1 MDLRFLQSTPM
12 PRNSLA
18 IAGRLSL
25 VVAASMGLASCV
37 RFRASTGGDP
47 AAAVGVVRQ
56 EAGSRAV
63 GDTVIGTSYTSAS
76 DHEAVMRTVKRLFD
90 GMRAGD
96 SAMVRSAFDS
106 NPRLVTTMVRNG
118 VPVISTG
125 SVEDF
130 VRAVGTPHDE
140 VWDERIS
147 GEIVQVDGPLA
158 TVWMR
163 YSFYAGSRFSHCGVN
178 AFELF
183 QRPDGWRITSIADTR
198 RRDRCDASGE

>member
-1 MDLRFLQSTPM
+1 MKPH
-12 PRNSLA
+12 SLIFARPLCLTA
-18 IAGRLSL
+18 IA
-25 VVAASMGLASCV
+25 VVALSSCV
-37 RFRASTGGDP
+37 RVRATRDGGASVEADT
-47 AAAVGVVRQ
+47 VVRREQ
-56 EAGSRAV
+56 ASR
-63 GDTVIGTSYTSAS
+63 TVVERKVDVSVIPSS
-76 DHEAVMRTVKRLFD
+76 DHDAVMRTVKRLFD

-118 VPVISTG
+118 VPVLTTG

-130 VRAVGTPHDE
+130 VRAVGTPHAE

-147 GEIVQVDGPLA
+147 GEIVHVDGPLA

-163 YSFYAGSRFSHCGVN
+163 YSFYAGSQFSHCGVN

-183 QRPDGWRITSIADTR
+183 RRPDGWRITSIADTR
-198 RRDRCDASGE
+198 RRERCDESGE

>member
-1 MDLRFLQSTPM
+1 M
-12 PRNSLA
+12 A
-18 IAGRLSL
+18 LS
-25 VVAASMGLASCV
+25 ACV
-37 RFRASTGGDP
+37 RP
-47 AAAVGVVRQ
+47 ATSAETVRTVRTDTVVRRQ
-56 EAGSRAV
+56 VASRRIA
-63 GDTVIGTSYTSAS
+63 DTVVTVSVVPSS
-76 DHEAVMRTVKRLFD
+76 DHDAVMRTVKQLFD

-118 VPVISTG
+118 VPVLTTG

-130 VRAVGTPHDE
+130 IRAVGTPHAD

-147 GEIVQVDGPLA
+147 DEVVHIDGPLA

-163 YSFYAGSRFSHCGVN
+163 YSFYAGSQFSHCGVN

-183 QRPDGWRITSIADTR
+183 RRPDGWRITSIADTR
-198 RRDRCDASGE
+198 RRERCDESGE

>member
-1 MDLRFLQSTPM
+1 MLRNPFGPATTLLLGVAL
-12 PRNSLA
+12 LA
-18 IAGRLSL
+18 Q
-25 VVAASMGLASCV
+25 ASCV
-37 RFRASTGGDP
+37 RVRATTGDP
-47 AAAVGVVRQ
+47 AAGAGNAVVRH
-56 EAGSRAV
+56 EGSRIV
-63 GDTVIGTSYTSAS
+63 GDTVVHVSRIPSS
-76 DHEAVMRTVKRLFD
+76 DHDAVMRTVKQLFD

-106 NPRLVTTMVRNG
+106 NPRLVTTMVRAG
-118 VPVISTG
+118 VPVMTEG
-125 SVEDF
+125 SVDDF

-147 GEIVQVDGPLA
+147 GEIVHVDGPLA

-183 QRPDGWRITSIADTR
+183 RRPDGWKITSIADTR
-198 RRDRCDASGE
+198 RRERCDESGE

>member
-1 MDLRFLQSTPM
+1 MHRQPVAAVRQLTTIA
-12 PRNSLA
+12 LA
-18 IAGRLSL
+18 VTALSSC
-25 VVAASMGLASCV
+25 VRVAASARPDRPAS
-37 RFRASTGGDP
+37 S
-47 AAAVGVVRQ
+47 AADSVVRQ
-56 EAGSRAV
+56 EQRSSSAP
-63 GDTVIGTSYTSAS
+63 DTVILSISPVSSADAADVMTS
-76 DHEAVMRTVKRLFD
+76 VRRLFD

-118 VPVISTG
+118 VPVLTTG

-140 VWDERIS
+140 IWDERIS
-147 GEIVQVDGPLA
+147 NEVVQVDGPLA

-163 YSFYAGSRFSHCGVN
+163 YSFYLGGNFSHCGVN

-183 QRPDGWRITSIADTR
+183 RRPDGWRITSIADTR
-198 RRDRCDASGE
+198 RRERCDESGE

>member
-1 MDLRFLQSTPM
+1 M
-12 PRNSLA
+12 PRFPLTRCRPLFTVAVATLA
-18 IAGRLSL
+18 LAACVRPATSDATVRTVRTDTIVRRQ
-25 VVAASMGLASCV
+25 VAARRVA
-37 RFRASTGGDP
+37 
-47 AAAVGVVRQ
+47 
-56 EAGSRAV
+56 
-63 GDTVIGTSYTSAS
+63 DTVVTVSVIPAN
-76 DHEAVMRTVKRLFD
+76 DHDAVMRTVKQLFD

-118 VPVISTG
+118 VPVLTTG

-130 VRAVGTPHDE
+130 IRAVGTPHAE

-147 GEIVQVDGPLA
+147 DEVVHIDGPLA

-163 YSFYAGSRFSHCGVN
+163 YSFYAGSQFSHCGVN

-183 QRPDGWRITSIADTR
+183 RRPDGWRITSIADTR
-198 RRDRCDASGE
+198 RRDRCDESGE